1 MSVLILF
8 LVIFVILNI
17 LVYRDGD
24 ASDMPFSVVCVILI
38 IASAILT
45 MLFAF
50 LFYSIFYLSSKTV
63 IGIIFILNVCF
74 LITYISSKI
83 IKNKEE

>member
-8 LVIFVILNI
+8 LVIFIILNI

-38 IASAILT
+38 ITSAVLT
-45 MLFAF
+45 MVFAF
-50 LFYSIFYLSSKTV
+50 LF
-63 IGIIFILNVCF
+63 C
-74 LITYISSKI
+74 
-83 IKNKEE
+83 